1 MRIMTL
7 KKAELEFRVS
17 TPWAS
22 EMVLFTR
29 VIFESTP
36 AHASKNEQR
45 RKATIDKSGVRVGQP
60 SRFTT
65 PVKFANM
72 RLRRRHSA
80 RGSNYI
86 RSRATV
92 FDYCFVNPSGGRP
105 TNFCAH
111 APSRWTAQCR
121 RPRTKS
127 INNCFSIS
135 FTQPCR
141 QPLLNGV
148 KQFAP

>member
-1 MRIMTL
+1 MKTRLCKCQTMMRIMTL

-22 EMVLFTR
+22 EIVLFTR
-29 VIFESTP
+29 VIFESAA

-45 RKATIDKSGVRVGQP
+45 RKATMDESVRVGQP

-80 RGSNYI
+80 SNYI

-105 TNFCAH
+105 TKFCAH
-111 APSRWTAQCR
+111 APSRWTAVSS
-121 RPRTKS
+121 PADE
-127 INNCFSIS
+127 IN
-135 FTQPCR
+135 
-141 QPLLNGV
+141 
-148 KQFAP
+148 K